1 MKLFAIYITNNVTT
15 YGGERSLCQVVLFV
29 FVPFDK
35 NTLGDIIAIRNISG
49 NIVVTYEYDAWGNCT
64 VMDGYGNVNTS
75 SSFIGNI
82 NPIRYRGYYYDT
94 ETGFYY
100 LQTRYYD
107 PTICRFINADNYELV
122 AQLSC
127 MLGQLNMYAY
137 CNNNPIMYTD
147 PTGLWI
153 DTVLDVGFLLWGI
166 IDFIRDPSWENLG
179 AIALDVAFMAIP
191 FATGGGQI
199 IKIGNKVDDVLDLS
213 KAINKMDNLYD
224 ASRTT
229 MIGRNMNRVQN
240 AGRFAGVSDN
250 LYKAWTGF
258 DSSAKGLKK
267 VGHTLVSM
275 GHNGLWLYSKL
286 RAGYT
291 VIDIGI
297 TTAHKGFGLYYG
309 TERFVMSVWQTR
321 NLWKFYIA

>member
-1 MKLFAIYITNNVTT
+1 MQSVTIYGKIKIAMENLAILTT
-15 YGGERSLCQVVLFV
+15 EKQVY
-29 FVPFDK
+29 
-35 NTLGDIIAIRNISG
+35 R
-49 NIVVTYEYDAWGNCT
+49 YRAWGNVISKT
-64 VMDGYGNVNTS
+64 GTLADA
-75 SSFIGNI
+75 
-82 NPIRYRGYYYDT
+82 NPFRYRGYYYDA

-122 AQLSC
+122 STLASTP
-127 MLGQLNMYAY
+127 GQLNMYSY
-137 CNNNPIMYTD
+137 CNNNPIMYID

-153 DTVLDVGFLLWGI
+153 DTVLDIGFLLWGI
-166 IDFIRDPSWENLG
+166 VDFIRDPSWENLG
-179 AIALDVAFMAIP
+179 AIALDVVFMAIP

-199 IKIGNKVDDVLDLS
+199 IKIGNKVDDVLDLG

-267 VGHTLVSM
+267 VGHTLASM
-275 GHNGLWLYSKL
+275 GHNGWWLYSKL

-297 TTAHKGFGLYYG
+297 KTAHKGFGLYYG

-321 NLWKFYIA
+321 NLWKFFIV